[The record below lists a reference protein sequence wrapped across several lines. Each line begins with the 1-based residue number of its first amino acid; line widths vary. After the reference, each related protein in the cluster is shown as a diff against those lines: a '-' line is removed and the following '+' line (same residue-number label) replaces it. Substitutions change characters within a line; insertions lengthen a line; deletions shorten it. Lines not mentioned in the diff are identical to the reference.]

1 MNSPKPG
8 ENQQWRAALKER
20 RRTTDFTFFYYIRH
34 KLYSM
39 RILSV
44 FLLLTCSVYS
54 QQSDSAFI
62 RTIYNHALSDGH
74 AYENLRSLCK
84 DVGARL
90 SGSAE
95 AEMAVE
101 WSQKLFES
109 YRFDKVYLQPIMVPY
124 WTRGTTEAGWIRT
137 ADKKLHKVNLLA
149 LGGSIATDGT
159 LKADVVEFHHLDD
172 LKKASRKQVENK
184 IVFLNQP
191 MNEQD
196 IVTFKAY
203 GGCYAIRGNGAVE
216 ASKLGAKAVIIR
228 SIGLPVDEH
237 PHTGVMNYVDSV
249 KKIPAAAIST
259 EDAEKLSEFLKNQR
273 VQFVMKMDCR
283 DHGMVPSY
291 NVIAEMKGT
300 VYPDKYITFGGHLD
314 SWDTGEGA
322 HDDGAGLM
330 HTLEALRILKKMNYK
345 PRHTL
350 RLVFFMNEEN
360 GNQGGENYAK
370 WVKDNGEEHIAAIE
384 SDRGGF
390 APRGFHCDGPDDK
403 INFLKSLEPELR
415 NYELHIFEK
424 GYGGVDISPLKKY
437 FSGIPLFGFV
447 PDSQRYFDF
456 HHAPSDVFENVNKR
470 ELELGCAAIASLL
483 YFIDQRF

>member
-1 MNSPKPG
+1 
-8 ENQQWRAALKER
+8 
-20 RRTTDFTFFYYIRH
+20 
-34 KLYSM
+34 M
-39 RILSV
+39 RILFV
-44 FLLLTCSVYS
+44 FLTCSWIGYS
-54 QQSDSAFI
+54 QQTDSAFI
-62 RTIYNHALSDGH
+62 RTLYNHALTDGH

-84 DVGARL
+84 DIGARL

-101 WSQKLFES
+101 WSKKLMES
-109 YRFDKVYLQPIMVPY
+109 YHFDKVYLQPVMVPY
-124 WTRGTTEAGWIRT
+124 WKRGTTEAGWIRT
-137 ADKKLHKVNLLA
+137 SDKKLHKVNLLA
-149 LGGSIATDGT
+149 LGGSIATNGT
-159 LKADVVEFHHLDD
+159 MEAEVVEFKHLDD
-172 LKKASRKQVENK
+172 LKKANRKQVENK
-184 IVFLNQP
+184 IVFINQP

-196 IVTFKAY
+196 ISTFKAY
-203 GGCYAIRGNGAVE
+203 GGCYAIRGYGAVE

-228 SIGLPVDEH
+228 SIGMPVDEH
-237 PHTGVMNYVDSV
+237 PHTGMMSYADSV

-259 EDAEKLSEFLKNQR
+259 SDAERLSALLKTQKAH
-273 VQFVMKMDCR
+273 FVMKLNCEDL
-283 DHGMVPSY
+283 GMVQSY
-291 NVIAEMKGT
+291 NVIAEMTGSIHPNKFIT
-300 VYPDKYITFGGHLD
+300 VGGHLD

-330 HTLEALRILKKMNYK
+330 HSLEAMRILKKVNYK

-370 WVKDNGEEHIAAIE
+370 WCKENGEEHIAAIE

-403 INFLKSLEPELR
+403 IAFLQSLEPRLR
-415 NYELHIFEK
+415 HYELHIFEK

-437 FSGIPLFGFV
+437 YQGIPLFGFV

-456 HHAPSDVFENVNKR
+456 HHAPSDVFESVNKR
-470 ELELGCAAIASLL
+470 ELELGCAAVSSLL
-483 YFIDQRF
+483 YFIDQTF